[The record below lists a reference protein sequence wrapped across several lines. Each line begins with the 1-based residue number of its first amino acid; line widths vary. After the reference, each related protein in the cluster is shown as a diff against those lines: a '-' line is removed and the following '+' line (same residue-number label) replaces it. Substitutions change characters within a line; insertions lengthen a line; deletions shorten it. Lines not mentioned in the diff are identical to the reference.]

1 MRMEYQ
7 EMLARARKRM
17 PESVLEKARFE
28 VMKVRGHFQGNR
40 TCIAN
45 FYQIASSFNRE
56 PQHLFKYI
64 LRELATPGELRKPE
78 ALIGA
83 KIGASRI
90 NEKIWK
96 YANEFVLCRDCG
108 KPDTK
113 LTNDSHGASLK
124 CMACGAKHPV
134 KGV

>member
-1 MRMEYQ
+1 
-7 EMLARARKRM
+7 MLARARKRM

-28 VMKVRGHFQGNR
+28 VMKVRGHFQGNK